1 MTAPEYLLNKKLI
14 NDGVAALLPRGI
26 HRLVVIFG
34 RQQLLS
40 TAQKNRKRRC
50 LEVMVKIA

>member
-40 TAQKNRKRRC
+40 TAQKI
-50 LEVMVKIA
+50 VKDGVWK